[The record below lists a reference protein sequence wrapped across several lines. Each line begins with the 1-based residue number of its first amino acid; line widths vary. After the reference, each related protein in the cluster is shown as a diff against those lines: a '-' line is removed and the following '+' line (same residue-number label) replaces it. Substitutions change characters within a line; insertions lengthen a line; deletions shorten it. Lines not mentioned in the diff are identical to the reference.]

1 MLIFSNEKSVKWAW
15 LQHPTKKHML
25 ALLMP
30 SVMSCLPDSDKPP
43 ARAGRLCLKA
53 HFFFA
58 THLFCSRRQTSGT
71 SAWLLCKTWAPREQ
85 HPRHRLSSERTWHRR
100 QPPPATGFWHHQLFL
115 QPAHYTCSQ
124 SLGPQPLQRNVQPL
138 SRSAKLLLVK
148 NTCPARALGTEMQTG
163 KHPWPQWLLSKS
175 NLLEGE
181 RIYLC

>member
-1 MLIFSNEKSVKWAW
+1 MSKST
-15 LQHPTKKHML
+15 L
-25 ALLMP
+25 
-30 SVMSCLPDSDKPP
+30 
-43 ARAGRLCLKA
+43 
-53 HFFFA
+53 FFA

-100 QPPPATGFWHHQLFL
+100 QPPPVTRFWHHQLFS

-124 SLGPQPLQRNVQPL
+124 SLGPQSLQRNVQPL
-138 SRSAKLLLVK
+138 SCSAKLLLVK